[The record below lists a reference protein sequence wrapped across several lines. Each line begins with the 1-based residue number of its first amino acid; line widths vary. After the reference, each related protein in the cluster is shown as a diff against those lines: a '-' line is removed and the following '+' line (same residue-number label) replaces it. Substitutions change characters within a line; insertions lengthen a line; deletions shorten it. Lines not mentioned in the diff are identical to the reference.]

1 MEMPKLVDL
10 LNEYAYRY
18 YVLDDPAVS
27 DAEYDRLYD
36 ELADMEKETGTVL
49 PDSPTQRVG
58 GAQKEGF
65 VRHKHLEPL
74 WSLDKAQS
82 EEKLFAWKQRTDKLA
97 RELGRPRPVY
107 SLEYK
112 FDGLTINLTYNGGYL
127 AAAATR
133 GDGSVGEEVTAQIKT
148 IKTIPLKIPFKGKME
163 VQGEAVMRLSVL
175 EKYNQ
180 TAKEPLKKRSQRRG
194 GRY

>member
-58 GAQKEGF
+58 RRAERRVCPAQAF
-65 VRHKHLEPL
+65 RAALEP
-74 WSLDKAQS
+74 
-82 EEKLFAWKQRTDKLA
+82 
-97 RELGRPRPVY
+97 
-107 SLEYK
+107 
-112 FDGLTINLTYNGGYL
+112 
-127 AAAATR
+127 
-133 GDGSVGEEVTAQIKT
+133 
-148 IKTIPLKIPFKGKME
+148 
-163 VQGEAVMRLSVL
+163 
-175 EKYNQ
+175 
-180 TAKEPLKKRSQRRG
+180 
-194 GRY
+194 